1 VATVAFVDGRETG
14 IMEHRRVEVSIEADH
29 RFVRVVRLVAS
40 GVASIMG
47 VDVDAVDDL
56 RIAVD
61 EGCTWLLNHG
71 DGTPI
76 DVQFRWGEQAP
87 LEVIGETGA
96 GPAAV
101 GDASV
106 DRLVEAIL
114 AASCAAHQ
122 VEFVDGR
129 VRFRLTARVDAAERA
144 SWPPE
149 TVG

>member
-1 VATVAFVDGRETG
+1 MENRTVG
-14 IMEHRRVEVSIEADH
+14 VSIEADH

-71 DGTPI
+71 DGSPI
-76 DVQFRWGEQAP
+76 DVQFRWGDGAP
-87 LEVIGETGA
+87 LEVVGETGA
-96 GPAAV
+96 GPTAV

-114 AASCAAHQ
+114 AASCEAHH
-122 VEFVDGR
+122 VEYVEGR
-129 VRFRLTARVDAAERA
+129 VRFKLLARVDSSDRAA
-144 SWPPE
+144 WPPE
-149 TVG
+149 TVR